1 MENLMENLMENEAWA
16 AARLE
21 DIVEREYGILLPN
34 FNYRLGPEN
43 ELIARL
49 LVVFDPGFA
58 HPFGNLIE
66 CRGSAPTK
74 LQ

>member
-1 MENLMENLMENEAWA
+1 MGCGK
-16 AARLE
+16 ARGYRR
-21 DIVEREYGILLPN
+21 EREYGILLPN
-34 FNYRLGPEN
+34 FNYRLGAED
-43 ELIARL
+43 ELITRL

-66 CRGSAPTK
+66 CRSSAPTK